1 MDASTEII
9 NSLISEFIQEV
20 NSKFEEIFPEII
32 SLKKSNFK
40 SNHD

>member
-9 NSLISEFIQEV
+9 NSLRSEFIQEA

-32 SLKKSNFK
+32 SLKKSDYENRP
-40 SNHD
+40 